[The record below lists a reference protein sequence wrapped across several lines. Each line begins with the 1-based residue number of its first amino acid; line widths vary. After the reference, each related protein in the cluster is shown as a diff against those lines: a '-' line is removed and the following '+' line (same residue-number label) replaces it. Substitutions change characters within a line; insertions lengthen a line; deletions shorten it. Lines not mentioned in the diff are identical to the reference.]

1 MFHRY
6 VAAVVGIFVIYSLH
20 LGFKGR
26 SQPREIRV
34 LSMSAIALFALQIII
49 GAMVIW
55 GDLGQ
60 DVRALHLAVATA
72 VWIVVSAL
80 VVITFSHPGTRWDG
94 PNNG

>member
-1 MFHRY
+1 
-6 VAAVVGIFVIYSLH
+6 
-20 LGFKGR
+20 
-26 SQPREIRV
+26 
-34 LSMSAIALFALQIII
+34 MSAIALFALQIII

-80 VVITFSHPGTRWDG
+80 VVITFSTPGTRWDG